1 MIEIIGICGA
11 FLLLLAYLMVSLR
24 RWEGQSWAYQL
35 TNVAAAVLLIIYSL
49 EKTAYANVFINL
61 VWAGVGVVG
70 ISLLL
75 WRKKRSK
82 KQTKG

>member
-1 MIEIIGICGA
+1 MIELIGMLGA

-24 RWEGQSWAYQL
+24 RWEGQSWPYQI
-35 TNVAAAVLLIIYSL
+35 TNVAAAILLIIYSL

-61 VWAGVGVVG
+61 VWVGVGVVG

-82 KQTKG
+82 SKQKA